1 GNNPPEKEQVD
12 DDQRIL
18 SWLAGLSQQGQK
30 KANHAV
36 NPRDPVVRSDQ
47 VLALQDV
54 AGTLSPGEA
63 VAAAIHLADAFA
75 RPSQSIDPMQ
85 VGRALRELVKRLD
98 LLGLVHVLKA
108 PPAPAMPAP
117 SSWKHWP
124 AGRVSHS
131 VRVGTLPIGPVGTL
145 PSWTSPAL
153 STGPG
158 LAKD

>member
-1 GNNPPEKEQVD
+1 
-12 DDQRIL
+12 
-18 SWLAGLSQQGQK
+18 
-30 KANHAV
+30 
-36 NPRDPVVRSDQ
+36 
-47 VLALQDV
+47 
-54 AGTLSPGEA
+54 SPGEA

-131 VRVGTLPIGPVGTL
+131 VRVGTLPIGPVGTV

-158 LAKD
+158 LAKDHQTQLRRHLLHRGDDPRDVLRGRCGGGGGFALACARPDGSTTAGGGTG